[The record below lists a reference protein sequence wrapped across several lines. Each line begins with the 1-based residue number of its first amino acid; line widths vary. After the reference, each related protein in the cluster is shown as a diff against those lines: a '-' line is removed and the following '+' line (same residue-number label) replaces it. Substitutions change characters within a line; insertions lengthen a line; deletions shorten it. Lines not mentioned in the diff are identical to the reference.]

1 MIRIWTE
8 DLLDKALEDVRFALQ
23 NPRGAERSLL
33 AAESLESAAERLP
46 DDFSFPGIDLERY
59 PINLG
64 RRRFEPAGD
73 AFRWIL
79 IPPSPSLFGAGKAPF
94 REHENFTTQ
103 FATGCPS
110 PSAQSPLEVA
120 LLSDWGTGEY
130 QSNYISKQL
139 EDRRFPL
146 GIHCGDVYYAGR
158 KGEFRNF
165 VRRPLQNVV
174 GQTEL
179 FFLNAN
185 HEM

>member
-1 MIRIWTE
+1 MPEKRLSANTKLHHPIPLPAAR
-8 DLLDKALEDVRFALQ
+8 ALRAI
-23 NPRGAERSLL
+23 A
-33 AAESLESAAERLP
+33 
-46 DDFSFPGIDLERY
+46 
-59 PINLG
+59 
-64 RRRFEPAGD
+64 
-73 AFRWIL
+73 
-79 IPPSPSLFGAGKAPF
+79 
-94 REHENFTTQ
+94 
-103 FATGCPS
+103 
-110 PSAQSPLEVA
+110 LEVA

-146 GIHCGDVYYAGR
+146 AIHCGDVYYAGR

-185 HEM
+185 HEMYRGGRWYLTTSIGKGRITPGGSGRRAVTLLLSQKSFS